1 MTAYE
6 LTTPATRPVARPA
19 PSVVAAQLAR
29 AATKPLR
36 VALIGEGTYP
46 FYPGGVSLFC
56 HQQIK
61 GMPENSFT
69 AVAITVDGTER
80 STWPAPD
87 NLTEVVNI
95 PLWGPP
101 LWHRRR
107 HRVPL
112 MSFNEY
118 YEILLR
124 SILRPLSR
132 QYEGA
137 CADEF
142 TVALRGLY
150 EYAQNDSLTDAMLGN
165 EPLDLLC
172 RAWHDARLDSDRPGA
187 VGPLTL
193 HDAVV
198 ATNRIEHLL
207 RPLSHPPVRADV
219 CHLTMNGTSGL
230 VGLAS
235 KWTFGTPLVISE
247 HGIYLRERYLALPS
261 ENVSQ
266 AVKAI
271 VTRFNRRLAAAVY
284 RNSDILAPHSS
295 YNRRWQ
301 LYGGADPTRI
311 RVMYNGINPDDFPM
325 AQGEPADPTIV
336 YVGRIDPLKDLH
348 TLIRAFAIVRERVPT
363 ARLRMFGPVP
373 AGNEEYHASCAR
385 LIVDLGLSG
394 AATFEGRIPSQADA
408 YQAGHLVALTSVSE
422 GFPYTVVE
430 SMSMGRPVVCTNV
443 GGVSEAV
450 GNAGFVVSP
459 TDHVAVAYACI
470 RLLEDSHLRRTLG
483 MLARQ
488 RVLERF
494 TLDLWSNAYRE
505 IYAELALAAAAS
517 NDRPLP
523 APKNLYSVPTRSA
536 IPGARHS
543 YGGELM
549 PAGSSGMTRNQVGVV
564 PRRERDIF
572 VERQDNESSTR

>member
-1 MTAYE
+1 
-6 LTTPATRPVARPA
+6 
-19 PSVVAAQLAR
+19 
-29 AATKPLR
+29 LR
-36 VALIGEGTYP
+36 IALIGEGTYP

-56 HQQIK
+56 HQLIK
-61 GMPENSFT
+61 GMPQNSFT
-69 AVAITVDGTER
+69 AVALTVDGTER

-87 NLTEVVNI
+87 NLTEVVSI
-95 PLWGPP
+95 PLWGPSV
-101 LWHRRR
+101 WHHRR
-107 HRVPL
+107 HRLPL
-112 MSFNEY
+112 TSFNEY

-132 QYEGA
+132 QYERA
-137 CADEF
+137 CAEEF

-150 EYAQNDSLTDAMLGN
+150 EYAQDGGLTDAMLGN

-172 RAWHDARLDSDRPGA
+172 RAWRHAGLDSGRPGA
-187 VGPLTL
+187 IGPLTL
-193 HDAVV
+193 HDAVI

-207 RPLSHPPVRADV
+207 RPLSHPPIRADV

-230 VGLAS
+230 VALGS
-235 KWTFGTPLVISE
+235 KWAFGTPLVISE
-247 HGIYLRERYLALPS
+247 HGIYLRERYLALLG

-266 AVKAI
+266 TVKAI
-271 VTRFNRRLAAAVY
+271 GTRFNRRLAAAVY
-284 RNSDILAPHSS
+284 RIADILAPHSS

-325 AQGEPADPTIV
+325 ARDEPADPTIV

-348 TLIRAFAIVRERVPT
+348 TLIRAFAIVRERVPN

-373 AGNEEYHASCAR
+373 AGNEEYHASCTR

-408 YQAGHLVALTSVSE
+408 YRAGHLVALTSVSE

-459 TDHVAVAYACI
+459 ADHRAVAYACI
-470 RLLEDSHLRRTLG
+470 RLLADSHLRRTLG
-483 MLARQ
+483 TLARQ

-494 TLDLWSNAYRE
+494 TLDQWSNAYRE

-517 NDRPLP
+517 KGRPFPVLQ
-523 APKNLYSVPTRSA
+523 NQYSAPTRPA
-536 IPGARHS
+536 IPRARHS
-543 YGGELM
+543 YGGESM
-549 PAGSSGMTRNQVGVV
+549 PTGNSDMARNEVGTA
-564 PRRERDIF
+564 PRRERDTF
-572 VERQDNESSTR
+572 AERQGDQSWTRYEPPIQ